1 MDIFFTYLKE
11 EKHKLL
17 INNLTQEIERLDY
30 LISLNSDSE
39 IKCNKFLNDYSKS
52 LFTPLNE
59 EDSDGVI
66 LN

>member
-17 INNLTQEIERLDY
+17 IKNLTKEIERLDY
-30 LISLNSDSE
+30 LISLHSDSE
-39 IKCNKFLNDYSKS
+39 IKCNKFLNDYSNS
-52 LFTPLNE
+52 LFTPLRE

>member
-17 INNLTQEIERLDY
+17 IKNLNQEIECLDY
-30 LISLNSDSE
+30 LISLHSV
-39 IKCNKFLNDYSKS
+39 KCNKFLNDYSNS
-52 LFTPLNE
+52 LFTPLHE

>member
-17 INNLTQEIERLDY
+17 INNLTQEIEYLDY

-39 IKCNKFLNDYSKS
+39 IKFNKFLNDYSNS
-52 LFTPLNE
+52 LFTPLHE

>member
-1 MDIFFTYLKE
+1 MDIFFTYLTE

-17 INNLTQEIERLDY
+17 INNLNKEIECLDY

-39 IKCNKFLNDYSKS
+39 IKFNKFLNDYSKS